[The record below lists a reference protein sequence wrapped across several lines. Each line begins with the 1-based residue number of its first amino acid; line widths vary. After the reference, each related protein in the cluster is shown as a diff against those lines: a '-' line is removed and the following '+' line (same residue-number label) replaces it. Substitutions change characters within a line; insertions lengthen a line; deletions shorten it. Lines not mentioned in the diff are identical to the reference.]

1 MEYCKVVISKSL
13 LAHSFHSGPSQA
25 AAAGEECPVPDLLQL
40 CGGREED
47 NNSDSQLFQQTC
59 DDNTDT
65 SIGSTS

>member
-1 MEYCKVVISKSL
+1 M
-13 LAHSFHSGPSQA
+13 A
-25 AAAGEECPVPDLLQL
+25 VPDLLQL

-59 DDNTDT
+59 DDKTDT

>member
-1 MEYCKVVISKSL
+1 MTFRLGRFSMEVWKVEL
-13 LAHSFHSGPSQA
+13 EGNLPQ

-59 DDNTDT
+59 DDKTDT